1 MYRGIYAGASAML
14 VQEKALDVVA
24 NNLANADSA
33 GFRGRI
39 NVNKSF
45 PQLLVS
51 RIESAQNIPDL
62 STPKVAPLGD
72 AALNVVLSETAM
84 MTRRGPIQVTD
95 NPLDVA
101 IDGEGFFVV
110 QDAAG
115 NAFYTRAGHFSKN
128 AAGELV
134 NGDGMPVLGDGG
146 PIALGD
152 AISCFI
158 DDQGQVVADG
168 EVIAQLQIVAF
179 ERPAYLRQVGRSLL
193 AATPQAGLPQP
204 AGAVRLVRGALERA
218 NVNVVE
224 EMTAMVEA
232 NRAYEMA
239 ARSVTIQDEATGRLI
254 STFSRVG

>member
-1 MYRGIYAGASAML
+1 MYRGIYTGASAML

-24 NNLANADSA
+24 NNLANAESA

-51 RIESAQNIPDL
+51 RMESAQDAPGL
-62 STPKVAPLGD
+62 SPSVTPLGD

-84 MTRRGPIQVTD
+84 ATRRGPIQVTD

-101 IDGEGFFVV
+101 IDGEGFFAV
-110 QDAAG
+110 QDTAG
-115 NAFYTRAGHFSKN
+115 NTFYTRAGHFSKN

-134 NGDGMPVLGDGG
+134 NADGMLVLGDGG

-218 NVNVVE
+218 NVSVVE